1 MFNRPLHPQPLP
13 LPEEIKFLPSPE
25 PLFENMYHSPGEN
38 AAIRFC
44 DPNSRDDFFALQ
56 TILQT
61 KQVKKWMDETKPLS
75 ESEYREWAG
84 AEEDTSFL
92 FAVHDTRIKTPEE
105 ASRLMGFVYFYSEKE
120 ERIRVNRLVK
130 RGLMAEAVGQ
140 RYALEVSFARYALPD
155 GQQTGSGLMS
165 SAVRQGCLQV
175 QTLLGST
182 SQPQVELFAFVDP
195 ENFAAQRTLE
205 AAGFEKR
212 GEMKYDWDSYEEDFF
227 YLLNWQKLH
236 QKVRDK
242 LLGVLSHHE
251 ATNAV

>member
-13 LPEEIKFLPSPE
+13 LPDDIKFLPAPE

-61 KQVKKWMDETKPLS
+61 KQVRKWMDDAKALS

-92 FAVHDTRIKTPEE
+92 FAVHDTRITTPEE
-105 ASRLMGFVYFYSEKE
+105 ARKMQGFVYFYSERE
-120 ERIRVNRLVK
+120 ERIRVKRLVK
-130 RGLMAEAVGQ
+130 RGLMPESTQQ
-140 RYALEVSFARYALPD
+140 RYALEVSFARQALPD

-165 SAVRQGCLQV
+165 SALRQSCLQI
-175 QTLLGST
+175 QILLESDQKP
-182 SQPQVELFAFVDP
+182 SIELFAFVDP
-195 ENFAAQRTLE
+195 ENYPAQRTLE
-205 AAGFEKR
+205 ASGFEKK

-227 YLLNWQKLH
+227 YLLNWETLH

-251 ATNAV
+251 TTNAV